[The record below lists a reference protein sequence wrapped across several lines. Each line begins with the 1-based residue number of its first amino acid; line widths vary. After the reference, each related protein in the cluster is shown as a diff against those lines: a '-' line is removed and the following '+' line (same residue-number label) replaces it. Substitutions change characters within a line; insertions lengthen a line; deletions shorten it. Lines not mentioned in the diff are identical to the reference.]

1 MLTDYITSALAT
13 LLVVADP
20 IFLSALFL
28 GVTHGMGGRQRRE
41 VALRASIIALV
52 ILVAAGLGGAKLL
65 DLLGISL
72 SAFRIAGG
80 LLLLSS
86 AAEMVFD
93 RRSQRDQATADK
105 AISVDHVKNIAA
117 FPLAI
122 PLMAGPGAITAMI
135 LLAGRADGRVDYLG
149 ALFGVAMIMIK
160 VRSPMLVAVGMYLP
174 LATTFAIFVG
184 GLFRWASDNAAK
196 RAQLNGAQRTRV
208 ESVGILIAS
217 GLIAGEALMGLIV
230 ATLTFFDQGLP
241 HIQKEGSYLVGLLVL
256 AILGYVMIKLPLANA
271 GRPDEPAPPTAMM

>member
-1 MLTDYITSALAT
+1 MSDYIASALAT

-28 GVTHGMGGRQRRE
+28 GLTADLSPVQRRE
-41 VALRASIIALV
+41 VAMRGSVIAFF
-52 ILVAAGLGGAKLL
+52 ILLAAGLGGAKLL

-93 RRSQRDQATADK
+93 RRSQRLQATAEQ

-135 LLAGRADGRVDYLG
+135 LLAGRAEGR
-149 ALFGVAMIMIK
+149 ITH
-160 VRSPMLVAVGMYLP
+160 LVALYII
-174 LATTFAIFVG
+174 A
-184 GLFRWASDNAAK
+184 GLVMAACFLCFISAERISK
-196 RAQLNGAQRTRV
+196 VLGITGRAVMSRLL
-208 ESVGILIAS
+208 GILLA
-217 GLIAGEALMGLIV
+217 ALSVQFVIDGI
-230 ATLTFFDQGLP
+230 T
-241 HIQKEGSYLVGLLVL
+241 VL
-256 AILGYVMIKLPLANA
+256 AKP
-271 GRPDEPAPPTAMM
+271 

>member
-20 IFLSALFL
+20 VFLSALFL
-28 GVTHGMGGRQRRE
+28 GVTHGMGDRQRRE

-105 AISVDHVKNIAA
+105 AISIDHVKNIAA

-135 LLAGRADGRVDYLG
+135 LLAGRADGRTEYLG
-149 ALFGVAMIMIK
+149 ALFGVA
-160 VRSPMLVAVGMYLP
+160 VLVMLSCYLSFLMAERISKTMGITGRAVMTRLLGIV
-174 LATTFAIFVG
+174 LAALAVQFVI
-184 GLFRWASDNAAK
+184 D
-196 RAQLNGAQRTRV
+196 
-208 ESVGILIAS
+208 GILA
-217 GLIAGEALMGLIV
+217 LAAG
-230 ATLTFFDQGLP
+230 
-241 HIQKEGSYLVGLLVL
+241 
-256 AILGYVMIKLPLANA
+256 
-271 GRPDEPAPPTAMM
+271 

>member
-1 MLTDYITSALAT
+1 M
-13 LLVVADP
+13 VADP

-65 DLLGISL
+65 ELLGISL
-72 SAFRIAGG
+72 SAFQIAGG

-149 ALFGVAMIMIK
+149 GLFGVAALVMLACYLSFLMAEWISKTMGITGRA
-160 VRSPMLVAVGMYLP
+160 VITRLLGIVLAALAVQFVIDGILALVAG
-174 LATTFAIFVG
+174 
-184 GLFRWASDNAAK
+184 
-196 RAQLNGAQRTRV
+196 
-208 ESVGILIAS
+208 
-217 GLIAGEALMGLIV
+217 
-230 ATLTFFDQGLP
+230 
-241 HIQKEGSYLVGLLVL
+241 
-256 AILGYVMIKLPLANA
+256 
-271 GRPDEPAPPTAMM
+271 